1 MPKTSLID
9 YWSPSSFAAFLS
21 NPLAFKKRYILK
33 VYDDMDT
40 PSRLLGKAGHT
51 ALDTYFKGADPN
63 EAITA
68 GTEYLQSISPSTVDW
83 GKTGSPE
90 KLMKD
95 YIQAITF
102 YFEDMPDFHEVIDT
116 ELQIVSEVQGVDGQA
131 LPLPMKGFLDLL
143 VRNKLGQL
151 EIIDHKFVRGYTDG
165 DVNSFSRYLQ
175 AMFYF
180 HLVWAKFGEKP
191 ARMVFNECKVSK
203 NKDNSP
209 QLQPYVIEFEGMS
222 GDFATFYNLYNAAT
236 SNLNL
241 PGFKFLPNPNDMF
254 EGQNSFE
261 VYTAGVIGVDAPT
274 SVKHKT
280 EMRQFAEKQYV
291 ASVADRVENKD
302 LTPEERIRLK
312 LQEFA
317 IAVQVGETKV
327 GAAITKYTFKPG
339 IGVSM
344 SKIEKHANDIKIAL
358 ESESVR
364 VEAPIPGTGLVGVE
378 VPSAIR
384 KKIDLADVHFRPGTY
399 DIPIGVNI
407 DNEVVHKSI
416 AEMPHLL
423 VAGTT
428 GSGKSVMLNTIITAL
443 TKQQDP
449 SALQLVLIDPKRVEL
464 TPFSK
469 LPHLMLPVVYE
480 DEEIVDTLQ
489 LLTSEMDDRYK
500 ILEKAGV
507 RSIDEYKGNMPR
519 IVTIVD
525 EFADLM
531 MTSADNRSE
540 RAVIRLAQKARAVG
554 IHLILATQRPSAD
567 VVTGLLKANIATRIA
582 FLASSRVNSQV
593 VLDVPGAEA
602 LTGKGDMLFMD
613 PSKPSLQ
620 RLQALYC

>member
-9 YWSPSSFAAFLS
+9 YWSPSSFASFLS

-40 PSRLLGKAGHT
+40 PSRLLGKAGHL
-51 ALDTYFKGADPN
+51 ALQTYFNGADVN

-95 YIQAITF
+95 YIQAIQF
-102 YFEDMPDFHEVIDT
+102 YFEDMPDFHEVLDT
-116 ELQIVSEVQGVDGQA
+116 ELEIVSEVTQIDGQP

-165 DVNSFSRYLQ
+165 DVNSFGRYLQ

-203 NKDNSP
+203 NKDNTP
-209 QLQPYVIEFEGMS
+209 QLQPYTIEFEGMT

-280 EMRQFAEKQYV
+280 EMREFAEKQYV

-407 DNEVVHKSI
+407 DGEVVHKSI